1 MKNYDGS
8 PNLKNN
14 PQVAK
19 TTWLELEQ
27 AAHAVV
33 ETLERENPN
42 YLILNEAV
50 TGSTSYYDNQT
61 LNNADVMHVGYDP
74 NHEQAFI
81 LYSGSALRLHRG
93 LMSKQTSTYVFFGG
107 RSEWMLIGGTI
118 ENHAIGTHPKVDQLC
133 TSLSISPTD
142 VWIIDLSKTYE
153 AQNRLVSTTDSGI
166 LEVDFTLQPAA
177 TPTLNSVDSTFLM
190 QLPAGYVIIC
200 NTLEEGEPISRYSK
214 TRLLSASYLIHP
226 RGISAGYWVPQL
238 YDISDSDWSWQ
249 YQSKANERGTSTW
262 FVFNAPYTRFVP
274 TYDAAGKPSTDSDHE
289 FTTNITF
296 YSWAVGTA
304 SKPKWAF
311 QGLNTVP
318 WFSQNLLYRTYTNIR
333 DFEEEIFVDDS
344 FERGTTVFDGYTDP
358 SYTVNIKSKP
368 TVGTYVRFF

>member
-142 VWIIDLSKTYE
+142 V
-153 AQNRLVSTTDSGI
+153 
-166 LEVDFTLQPAA
+166 
-177 TPTLNSVDSTFLM
+177 
-190 QLPAGYVIIC
+190 
-200 NTLEEGEPISRYSK
+200 
-214 TRLLSASYLIHP
+214 
-226 RGISAGYWVPQL
+226 
-238 YDISDSDWSWQ
+238 
-249 YQSKANERGTSTW
+249 
-262 FVFNAPYTRFVP
+262 
-274 TYDAAGKPSTDSDHE
+274 
-289 FTTNITF
+289 
-296 YSWAVGTA
+296 
-304 SKPKWAF
+304 
-311 QGLNTVP
+311 
-318 WFSQNLLYRTYTNIR
+318 
-333 DFEEEIFVDDS
+333 
-344 FERGTTVFDGYTDP
+344 
-358 SYTVNIKSKP
+358 
-368 TVGTYVRFF
+368 